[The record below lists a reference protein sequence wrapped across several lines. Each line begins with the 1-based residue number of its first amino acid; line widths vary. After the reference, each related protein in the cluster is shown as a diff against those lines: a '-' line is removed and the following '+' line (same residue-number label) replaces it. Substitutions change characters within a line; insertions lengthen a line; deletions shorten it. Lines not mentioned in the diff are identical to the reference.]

1 MATSKPRIVISCTP
15 ERYDL
20 IRRLSVMQ
28 EQTMSRT
35 VTDLLEQVEPM
46 LREICAALEAAQQ
59 AKGKPAAKLI
69 AALSHMQAA
78 VQDAAAQAVDQVD
91 MFNGRMSR
99 EIAKV
104 KAKAKAP
111 AKSVKRAKPAKGK

>member
-91 MFNGRMSR
+91 MFSGKMTRTIS
-99 EIAKV
+99 KV
-104 KAKAKAP
+104 KAGA
-111 AKSVKRAKPAKGK
+111 RAKPANPK